1 MKLIMILIMCFISST
16 HPILMILTMIMTSL
30 MLNMYMYMY
39 IKHSWFLLIITLL
52 ILGGLLV
59 IFLYITSLTPNKKFN
74 MKKIIFFTPLII
86 LIENQNLIMNCNS
99 NNQIM
104 NLFTPN
110 SLLMLILT
118 LSYLILSLISIMN
131 LIQSNMIP
139 LKQQ

>member
-16 HPILMILTMIMTSL
+16 HPILMILMMIMTSL

-86 LIENQNLIMNCNS
+86 LIENQNLIMNYNS

-118 LSYLILSLISIMN
+118 LLYLILSLISIMN